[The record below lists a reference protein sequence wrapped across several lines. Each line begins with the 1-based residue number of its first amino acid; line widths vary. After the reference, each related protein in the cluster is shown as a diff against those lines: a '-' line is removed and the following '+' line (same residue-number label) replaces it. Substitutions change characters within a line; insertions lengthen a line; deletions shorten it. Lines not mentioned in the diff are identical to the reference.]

1 MKIFLA
7 CGFAPLHLQTF
18 LAAELRTVLP
28 ERRISICTGLF
39 GDLCGNI
46 ERLKQTACDFL
57 VVVVEWSDLEPRL
70 AIRTLGGWRPTQMT
84 DIVESALRTASRLQ
98 TAIVEASKRLPTI
111 VCTPTLPLP
120 PMFVHVPGQAGQAEL
135 QLRRAVTS
143 LSSELSREASIK
155 IVSGQYLDEI
165 SAPGGRYD
173 VKSDVIAGFPYSLP
187 HASAIAE
194 LLRRLLQARP
204 QKKGLITDLDYTL
217 WSGILGEDGVDGISW
232 HLECHSHIHG
242 LYQQFLASLV
252 GAGVLVGVASKN
264 ELSLVERAFRRSDL
278 LLSKSDIFPIE
289 AHWSRKS
296 ESVQR
301 ILQVWN
307 IAADT
312 AVFIDDSPIEVAE
325 VKIAFPEMEC
335 FVFPKSDYQGVWNLL
350 KHLRE
355 LFGKPILTDDDELR
369 LRSIREA
376 EAWRM
381 ASQSPGSS
389 FEDFLKTAEANVIFE
404 LVQPDG
410 DARAFELVNKTNQ
423 FNLNGRRFSESEWNH
438 FLKDP
443 GAFALCVSYR
453 DKFGALGKIAVIMGR
468 MRGRSAYVDGWVMSC
483 RAFSRR
489 IEHQCLKY
497 LLEAM
502 EADEIVFD
510 YRETPRNGPLQE
522 FLAELLGET
531 PRERA
536 RLTKEKFAARVPAL
550 FQQVEGIA
558 HV

>member
-1 MKIFLA
+1 MGAGKRWQAATRREFLKSA
-7 CGFAPLHLQTF
+7 GGAL
-18 LAAELRTVLP
+18 LAA
-28 ERRISICTGLF
+28 
-39 GDLCGNI
+39 
-46 ERLKQTACDFL
+46 RLGAF
-57 VVVVEWSDLEPRL
+57 PR
-70 AIRTLGGWRPTQMT
+70 M
-84 DIVESALRTASRLQ
+84 
-98 TAIVEASKRLPTI
+98 
-111 VCTPTLPLP
+111 
-120 PMFVHVPGQAGQAEL
+120 
-135 QLRRAVTS
+135 
-143 LSSELSREASIK
+143 
-155 IVSGQYLDEI
+155 
-165 SAPGGRYD
+165 
-173 VKSDVIAGFPYSLP
+173 
-187 HASAIAE
+187 
-194 LLRRLLQARP
+194 
-204 QKKGLITDLDYTL
+204 
-217 WSGILGEDGVDGISW
+217 
-232 HLECHSHIHG
+232 
-242 LYQQFLASLV
+242 
-252 GAGVLVGVASKN
+252 
-264 ELSLVERAFRRSDL
+264 
-278 LLSKSDIFPIE
+278 
-289 AHWSRKS
+289 
-296 ESVQR
+296 
-301 ILQVWN
+301 N
-307 IAADT
+307 IAADA
-312 AVFIDDSPIEVAE
+312 AVFIDDSPMEVAE

-355 LFGKPILTDDDELR
+355 LFAKPILTDDDALR

-404 LVQPDG
+404 LVQPNG

-468 MRGRSAYVDGWVMSC
+468 MRGRSAYVDSWVMSC

-510 YRETPRNGPLQE
+510 YQETPRNGPLQE

-536 RLTKEKFAARVPAL
+536 RLSKEKFAARVPAL